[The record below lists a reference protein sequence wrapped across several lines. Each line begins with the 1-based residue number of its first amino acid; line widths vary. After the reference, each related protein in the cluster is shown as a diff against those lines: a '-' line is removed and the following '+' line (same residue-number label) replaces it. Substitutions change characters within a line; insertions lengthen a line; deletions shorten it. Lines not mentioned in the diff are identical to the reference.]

1 MIKIVIDTNVFI
13 SSFLGGNPRKII
25 KLWEDGKIYWCLS
38 NDIIDEYIAVL
49 QKMGL
54 QNDQEIHELLKIFAE
69 GHNIIFT
76 TNTPKIEII
85 DEDPDDNKFIEC
97 AVELEAQYIVS
108 GDNHLKK
115 IKKYMNILIVSP
127 RDFLEEIKKLNR

>member
-1 MIKIVIDTNVFI
+1 MIKVVIDTNVFI

-38 NDIIDEYIAVL
+38 NDIIDEYMAVL